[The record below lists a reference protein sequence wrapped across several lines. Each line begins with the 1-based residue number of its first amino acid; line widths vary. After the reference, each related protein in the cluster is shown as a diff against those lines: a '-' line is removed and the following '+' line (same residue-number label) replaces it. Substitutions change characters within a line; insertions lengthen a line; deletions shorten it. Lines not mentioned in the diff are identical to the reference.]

1 MRGKVFLINYFI
13 SKFVGWICLKRL
25 DLLEAQIFCSLTV
38 AVDLMFMLFCF
49 ADTSTV
55 YTKHFMRFIII
66 LMLEM

>member
-13 SKFVGWICLKRL
+13 SKFVGWICLKR
-25 DLLEAQIFCSLTV
+25 CTLTV

>member
-13 SKFVGWICLKRL
+13 SKFVGWICLKR
-25 DLLEAQIFCSLTV
+25 CTLTV
-38 AVDLMFMLFCF
+38 AVDLTAMLFCF

-66 LMLEM
+66 LMLEL